1 ASPMLRGSS
10 SFAGRW
16 RNFNIRLACVASSLL
31 RSRSADS
38 DSSTACGM
46 AFDYIF
52 ERHGSLFARTHSP
65 ESSFGKVQ
73 IFEILN
79 VFEYGLTHIEG
90 FGTTG
95 TPRELVQALF

>member
-1 ASPMLRGSS
+1 
-10 SFAGRW
+10 
-16 RNFNIRLACVASSLL
+16 
-31 RSRSADS
+31 
-38 DSSTACGM
+38 M

-95 TPRELVQALF
+95 APRELVQALFNGLREPNSQHDSSLYKYSTARQQFVWKVRADCY